1 MSFHDADA
9 TDLEGF
15 CASIGRARDAE
26 RCRRLTSLFPR
37 GRRVWYASPFP
48 GREGNPVRDDG
59 TTARLAL
66 FNSPT
71 CFMMSWKGGEP
82 LAAKAYPKLVGRLL
96 R

>member
-1 MSFHDADA
+1 MA
-9 TDLEGF
+9 
-15 CASIGRARDAE
+15 
-26 RCRRLTSLFPR
+26 
-37 GRRVWYASPFP
+37 PF
-48 GREGNPVRDDG
+48 VRDDG

-71 CFMMSWKGGEP
+71 CFMMPWRTGEP